1 MPAADINNVS
11 VTFGFGVKRE
21 EFGPVKKA
29 EATISASVP
38 EGHDGVIALNY
49 ISKVARDKVGELL
62 GLSAAQH
69 PTQTFIAENPE
80 AFSDDKPDTGRG
92 QTLPPAGD
100 TGDQGEASA
109 PTRRRRRTNAE
120 IAADNAAASAPAQP
134 QTDAEQAEPTAP
146 SVSTDAGQ
154 ASSEPSGDEWDTPAS
169 AAPITDDAILSAT
182 SATAGRTGK
191 REPIL
196 ALKETYRNLE
206 KFPADQK
213 FGVTDIPQEFRQD
226 YLNKLALLPSA

>member
-21 EFGPVKKA
+21 EFGPIKKA

-49 ISKVARDKVGELL
+49 IAKVARDKVGELL
-62 GLSAAQH
+62 GLQ
-69 PTQTFIAENPE
+69 PTLGQKVDALIAETE
-80 AFSDDKPDTGRG
+80 QPDTGRG

-100 TGDQGEASA
+100 TGDQGETSPA
-109 PTRRRRRTNAE
+109 RRKRRTNAE

-134 QTDAEQAEPTAP
+134 QIDAEPAELTAP
-146 SVSTDAGQ
+146 SETTAADGQ
-154 ASSEPSGDEWDTPAS
+154 ASTPPSDGDEWDTPAS